1 MRPQVGGGACPGKRG
16 EWLCLNGMQPCHSQG
31 VQCLPLM
38 QGVMKMVL
46 PVLLLAL
53 AAPVPA
59 FAQAPDQRRSDQER
73 AYDARRK
80 GEMLSPRA
88 IEARVIPTMK
98 GYEYLGFDLDFG
110 SSVYT
115 LKFMRD
121 GVVVWVD
128 VDGRSGQIIGRT
140 GR

>member
-1 MRPQVGGGACPGKRG
+1 
-16 EWLCLNGMQPCHSQG
+16 
-31 VQCLPLM
+31 
-38 QGVMKMVL
+38 MKMVV
-46 PVLLLAL
+46 PFLLLSLASAL
-53 AAPVPA
+53 APA
-59 FAQAPDQRRSDQER
+59 VAQAPDQRRSDQER

-80 GEMLSPRA
+80 GVVLSPRA

-98 GYEYLGFDLDFG
+98 GYEYLGFDLDF
-110 SSVYT
+110 STSVYT

-140 GR
+140 GK

>member
-1 MRPQVGGGACPGKRG
+1 
-16 EWLCLNGMQPCHSQG
+16 
-31 VQCLPLM
+31 
-38 QGVMKMVL
+38 MKMVL
-46 PVLLLAL
+46 SLLLLATL
-53 AAPVPA
+53 APAAPALAV
-59 FAQAPDQRRSDQER
+59 AQAPDQRRSDQER
-73 AYDARRK
+73 AYDARRR
-80 GEMLSPRA
+80 GDVLSPRA
-88 IEARVIPTMK
+88 IEGRVLPTMK

>member
-1 MRPQVGGGACPGKRG
+1 
-16 EWLCLNGMQPCHSQG
+16 
-31 VQCLPLM
+31 
-38 QGVMKMVL
+38 MKMVL
-46 PVLLLAL
+46 PFLLLA
-53 AAPVPA
+53 AITVPA
-59 FAQAPDQRRSDQER
+59 SATGEGDGQRRSDQER

-80 GEMLSPRA
+80 GEVLSPRA
-88 IEARVIPTMK
+88 IEGRVLPTMK

-110 SSVYT
+110 TSVYT

>member
-1 MRPQVGGGACPGKRG
+1 MK
-16 EWLCLNGMQPCHSQG
+16 M
-31 VQCLPLM
+31 LPL
-38 QGVMKMVL
+38 
-46 PVLLLAL
+46 LLLATI
-53 AAPVPA
+53 ATPA
-59 FAQAPDQRRSDQER
+59 FAGGDPSGQRRSDQER

-80 GEMLSPRA
+80 GAVLSPRL
-88 IEARVIPTMK
+88 IEGRVLPTMK

-110 SSVYT
+110 TSVYT

-140 GR
+140 GK

>member
-1 MRPQVGGGACPGKRG
+1 
-16 EWLCLNGMQPCHSQG
+16 
-31 VQCLPLM
+31 
-38 QGVMKMVL
+38 MKMVL
-46 PVLLLAL
+46 PFLLLAAL
-53 AAPVPA
+53 APFSAGA
-59 FAQAPDQRRSDQER
+59 AHGEPDQRRSDQER

-80 GEMLSPRA
+80 GEVLSPRA
-88 IEARVIPTMK
+88 IEGRVIPTMK

-110 SSVYT
+110 TSVYT

-140 GR
+140 GK

>member
-1 MRPQVGGGACPGKRG
+1 
-16 EWLCLNGMQPCHSQG
+16 
-31 VQCLPLM
+31 
-38 QGVMKMVL
+38 MKMAFPL
-46 PVLLLAL
+46 LLLAALPAPAPL
-53 AAPVPA
+53 A
-59 FAQAPDQRRSDQER
+59 AQAPDQRRSDQER

-80 GEMLSPRA
+80 GAVLSPKA
-88 IEARVIPTMK
+88 VEARVLPVMK

-110 SSVYT
+110 TSVYT

-128 VDGRSGQIIGRT
+128 VDGRSAQIIGRT

>member
-1 MRPQVGGGACPGKRG
+1 M
-16 EWLCLNGMQPCHSQG
+16 
-31 VQCLPLM
+31 
-38 QGVMKMVL
+38 
-46 PVLLLAL
+46 
-53 AAPVPA
+53 
-59 FAQAPDQRRSDQER
+59 
-73 AYDARRK
+73 
-80 GEMLSPRA
+80 
-88 IEARVIPTMK
+88 IPTMK

-128 VDGRSGQIIGRT
+128 VDGRLGRHP

>member
-1 MRPQVGGGACPGKRG
+1 
-16 EWLCLNGMQPCHSQG
+16 
-31 VQCLPLM
+31 
-38 QGVMKMVL
+38 MKMVVPL
-46 PVLLLAL
+46 MLFAMV
-53 AAPVPA
+53 AAVSPA
-59 FAQAPDQRRSDQER
+59 VAQAPDQRRSDQAR

-80 GEMLSPRA
+80 GEVLSPRA

-98 GYEYLGFDLDFG
+98 GYEYLGFDLDF
-110 SSVYT
+110 SSAVYT

-140 GR
+140 GN

>member
-1 MRPQVGGGACPGKRG
+1 
-16 EWLCLNGMQPCHSQG
+16 
-31 VQCLPLM
+31 
-38 QGVMKMVL
+38 MKMVL
-46 PVLLLAL
+46 SFLLLACA
-53 AAPVPA
+53 AAPLSA
-59 FAQAPDQRRSDQER
+59 IGYAPDQRRSDQER

-80 GEMLSPRA
+80 GEVLSPRA
-88 IEARVIPTMK
+88 IEGRVLPTMK

-140 GR
+140 GK

>member
-1 MRPQVGGGACPGKRG
+1 
-16 EWLCLNGMQPCHSQG
+16 
-31 VQCLPLM
+31 
-38 QGVMKMVL
+38 MKMVL
-46 PVLLLAL
+46 PFLLLA
-53 AAPVPA
+53 ATTAPVMA
-59 FAQAPDQRRSDQER
+59 GGEGVAQRRSDQER

-80 GEMLSPRA
+80 GEVLSPRL
-88 IEARVIPTMK
+88 IEGRVLPTMK

-110 SSVYT
+110 TSVYT

>member
-1 MRPQVGGGACPGKRG
+1 
-16 EWLCLNGMQPCHSQG
+16 
-31 VQCLPLM
+31 
-38 QGVMKMVL
+38 MKMVL
-46 PVLLLAL
+46 PLLLLAAMPAL
-53 AAPVPA
+53 APLA
-59 FAQAPDQRRSDQER
+59 AQAPDQRRSDQER

-80 GEMLSPRA
+80 GAVLSPRL
-88 IEARVIPTMK
+88 IEGRVLPTMK

-110 SSVYT
+110 TSVYT

-140 GR
+140 GK